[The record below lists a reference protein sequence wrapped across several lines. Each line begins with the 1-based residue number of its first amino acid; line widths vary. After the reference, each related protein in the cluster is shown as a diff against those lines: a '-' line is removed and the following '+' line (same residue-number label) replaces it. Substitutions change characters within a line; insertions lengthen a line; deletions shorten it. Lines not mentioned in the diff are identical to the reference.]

1 MATVTASRHS
11 TVHTVHSIRDLTD
24 STYVLRMDRHN
35 MSFSPGQYISLG
47 VKDDINMREY
57 SVYSGVHQD
66 FLEVIVK
73 EVEEGHV
80 SKLLHRL
87 APGQAVR
94 LDGPFG
100 FFTIDRES
108 QDKNSFLFVAT
119 GTGISPFHCFALSY
133 PDLDY
138 TLLHGVRTTGECYE
152 HTVFDSDR
160 YIPCVSREESEH
172 FSGRVTEYL
181 KQHPVD
187 PETKC
192 YLCGNCDM
200 IYEAFDILTE
210 QGVPAEN
217 LFAEVYF

>member
-1 MATVTASRHS
+1 MAAATATRQS
-11 TVHTVHSIRDLTD
+11 TVHTVHSVRNLTD
-24 STYVLRMDRHN
+24 STYVLRMDRHALV
-35 MSFSPGQYISLG
+35 FTPGQYISLG

-57 SVYSGVHQD
+57 SVYSGVDED

-73 EVEEGHV
+73 EVEEGYV
-80 SKLLHRL
+80 SKMLHRL
-87 APGQAVR
+87 TPGQAVR

-100 FFTIDRES
+100 FFTIDASSRRN
-108 QDKNSFLFVAT
+108 DSFLFIAT

-138 TLLHGVRTTGECYE
+138 KVLHGIRTAEECYDRQ
-152 HTVFDSDR
+152 VFPENR
-160 YIPCVSREESEH
+160 YIPCITRDATDGFH
-172 FSGRVTEYL
+172 GRVTDYIRAN
-181 KQHPVD
+181 PVAAD
-187 PETKC
+187 TKC